1 MSRST
6 FLISAVS
13 LAALLLLAGCNGSDN
28 STGNTALPTGSKP
41 DASKPDTSVP
51 DPTQP
56 DKGKKY
62 AKQQVTQGDTFS
74 YQYTLKPGQTLRVIQ
89 PATLGNVSVAN
100 GLVIYQAPLALTG
113 TDQFKLEVID
123 GLSALSLDWMIR
135 VNKPTPRFS
144 VAAVNDQVAAKA
156 WQCVSDAETHQ
167 GVTWLTAIH
176 PNTETFSWQNWEA
189 TLPGFAADC
198 SLSGAL
204 SGKACTTNNLI
215 DYANQQQWCGKTD
228 WRLPYA
234 YEMQNLTSEQDFAL
248 DRNQAA
254 IDPFFFPHVGFETYW
269 LQNDASAQQADNI
282 AYRYSFGA
290 NRKKSLSQNKRKPAS
305 VILVSGSYRDPSLP
319 NQQIKPQAEETSF
332 IRLDNAGQPLARNR
346 QQDDYQDSPWRCLD
360 DMRGLVRDN
369 LYLRDKRFSYVY
381 WLIPNSSDA
390 TSTLRNYV
398 SDSSV
403 SNCAQTE
410 CSIEAALQVINR
422 SKQCGRSDW
431 RLPTADEL
439 ALLMHQQVSGGEYK
453 LLYSKSLN
461 SPVAGD
467 YWVATSTE
475 TGHGTLKLPMTA
487 TLQPTP
493 LTAQNKATQTAKLLL
508 IASEFEP
515 RATEDPRSVRNH
527 TKPDITRLRQAY
539 ATHPYHW
546 PAPFV
551 DDIGSYQELG
561 TMSHPVFPNHNPYDE
576 KKVALGKKLFF
587 DPFLSQ
593 AQDVACASCH
603 EPKKGWGDGREVSIG
618 HDRQR
623 GKRNAPTI
631 VNSAFLPQ
639 LFWDGRA
646 ATLEQ
651 QALMP
656 IQDPLEMAESLPNLV
671 KRLNAHPNY
680 PTLFDEVF
688 GQGAITQEQL
698 GMALATFQRTI
709 ISKPSQFDRFVKEAE
724 LGKTDA
730 LSDQALWG
738 LDIYRRNGRCANCH
752 MGSEFTN
759 HKFENVGLTYYKAF
773 YEDLGK
779 YNVSGNS
786 HDVGLFKTP
795 SLRDVM
801 NHGPWFHN
809 GLVDTIDGV
818 ISMYSEGMASNA
830 PFGWSKYDPNYPK
843 LSEKIRPL
851 NLTYQEAEALKA
863 FLVAITAESPL
874 DSATKTELGQ

>member
-41 DASKPDTSVP
+41 DTSKPDTSVP

-89 PATLGNVSVAN
+89 PATLGNVSAAN

-144 VAAVNDQVAAKA
+144 VVAVNDQVAAKA

-269 LQNDASAQQADNI
+269 LKNDASAQQADNI

-561 TMSHPVFPNHNPYDE
+561 TMPHPVFPNHNPYDE

-688 GQGAITQEQL
+688 GQGRL
-698 GMALATFQRTI
+698 
-709 ISKPSQFDRFVKEAE
+709 
-724 LGKTDA
+724 
-730 LSDQALWG
+730 
-738 LDIYRRNGRCANCH
+738 
-752 MGSEFTN
+752 
-759 HKFENVGLTYYKAF
+759 
-773 YEDLGK
+773 
-779 YNVSGNS
+779 
-786 HDVGLFKTP
+786 
-795 SLRDVM
+795 
-801 NHGPWFHN
+801 
-809 GLVDTIDGV
+809 
-818 ISMYSEGMASNA
+818 
-830 PFGWSKYDPNYPK
+830 
-843 LSEKIRPL
+843 
-851 NLTYQEAEALKA
+851 LKNN
-863 FLVAITAESPL
+863 
-874 DSATKTELGQ
+874 

>member
-1 MSRST
+1 MIN
-6 FLISAVS
+6 FNKVISAA
-13 LAALLLLAGCNGSDN
+13 LAALIFVSGCNGSD
-28 STGNTALPTGSKP
+28 SSPGNTALPTEPKP
-41 DASKPDTSVP
+41 ETPKPDTSVI

-56 DKGKKY
+56 DKDKKY
-62 AKQQVTQGDTFS
+62 SKQQVTQGETFS
-74 YQYTLKPGQTLRVIQ
+74 YQYVLSADETLRVIQ
-89 PATLGNVSVAN
+89 PATLGNVSVDD
-100 GLVIYQAPLALTG
+100 GLIVYRAPSALVG
-113 TDQFKLEVID
+113 ADQFKLER
-123 GLSALSLDWMIR
+123 LNSSSAQSLDWMIR
-135 VNKPTPRFS
+135 INKPTPRFAF
-144 VAAVNDQVAAKA
+144 VAVNDETAAKV
-156 WQCVSDAETHQ
+156 WQCVSDEETHE
-167 GVTWLTAIH
+167 GVTWLTAIQ
-176 PNTETFSWQNWEA
+176 PNTETFSWQDWEA

-198 SLSGAL
+198 SLSDAL
-204 SGKACTTNNLI
+204 SGKACTTSNLI
-215 DYANQQQWCGKTD
+215 DYANQQQLCGQTD
-228 WRLPYA
+228 WRLPYS

-254 IDPFFFPHVGFETYW
+254 IDPFFFPHVSFENYW
-269 LQNDASAQQADNI
+269 LQNDVSAQQADNI

-290 NRKKSLSQNKRKPAS
+290 NRKKSLGQNKRKPAS
-305 VILVSGSYRDPSLP
+305 VMLVSGSYRDPSLP

-381 WLIPNSSDA
+381 WLVPNSSDV
-390 TSTLRNYV
+390 TSTLRDYV
-398 SDSSV
+398 SDTSV
-403 SNCAQTE
+403 SNCGQTD
-410 CSIEAALQVINR
+410 CSIEAALKVINR

-439 ALLMHQQVSGGEYK
+439 SLLMHQQVSGGAYK
-453 LLYSKSLN
+453 MLYSKSLN

-475 TGHGTLKLPMTA
+475 IGLGTLKLPMAA

-493 LTAQNKATQTAKLLL
+493 LTAQKEATQTAKLLL

-515 RATEDPRSVRNH
+515 RAIEDPRSVRNH

-539 ATHPYHW
+539 AAHPNYW

-551 DDIGSYQELG
+551 DDMGSYQELG
-561 TMSHPVFPNHNPYDE
+561 TMPHVVFPNHNPFDE

-593 AQDVACASCH
+593 AQDVACANCH
-603 EPKKGWGDGREVSIG
+603 EPNKGWGDGREVSIG

-646 ATLEQ
+646 ETLEQ

-671 KRLNAHPNY
+671 KRLNDHPNY

-688 GQGAITQEQL
+688 GLGTITQEQL
-698 GMALATFQRTI
+698 SMALATFQRTI

-738 LDIYRRNGRCANCH
+738 LDIYRRNGRCVNCH
-752 MGSEFTN
+752 MGPEFTN

-779 YNVSGNS
+779 YDVSRNS

-809 GLVDTIDGV
+809 GLVHTIDGV

-851 NLTYQEAEALKA
+851 NLSYQEAEALKA